1 MKRRRATS
9 FISVQAEQR
18 IRRVLT
24 RPEIR
29 LSTAELVQRMQA
41 ANGDVCTRQMAYF
54 AIGQGERSG
63 MLQCDRDRG
72 GSRKSYAL
80 APGWRRPEA
89 PPRRPNAG
97 ERARVAK
104 PVTRELHRLLTG
116 MPAAQPGPLVA
127 SLGARPADPE
137 VMPPEIGE
145 LIHSLHHRFY
155 RHACGVE

>member
-1 MKRRRATS
+1 MKRSRATT
-9 FISVQAEQR
+9 FISALAEQR

-29 LSTAELVQRMQA
+29 LGTAELVRRMQA
-41 ANGDVCTRQMAYF
+41 ANGETCSRQMAYF

-63 MLQCDRDRG
+63 LLQAERVG
-72 GSRKSYAL
+72 GRKSYAL
-80 APGWRRPEA
+80 APGWRRPET

-97 ERARVAK
+97 ERARAAK
-104 PVTRELHRLLTG
+104 PATRELHRLLTG
-116 MPAAQPGPLVA
+116 MPAAHPGPLVP